1 MKHSLHTVLTLLFV
15 CASAWG
21 ENVPW
26 QNPQIN
32 EINREPAHAHFIPY
46 TNEAN
51 ALKQQALP
59 AAQRFAVNPA
69 TERRISLDGTWKFL
83 FSKNNEECPTDFYK
97 MGLNKTKSVDEL
109 REMAR
114 RTERT
119 FVLEDGRADCGPTH
133 MRTGSLRRRSH
144 AGNGEIGEVITPNAR
159 TFINIPTSI
168 PYKGQLILRGEAVIS
183 YSDFEKLNDSIADVD
198 AKYKNPRNLSQR
210 FRAPAEQ

>member
-97 MGLNKTKSVDEL
+97 M
-109 REMAR
+109 
-114 RTERT
+114 
-119 FVLEDGRADCGPTH
+119 
-133 MRTGSLRRRSH
+133 
-144 AGNGEIGEVITPNAR
+144 
-159 TFINIPTSI
+159 
-168 PYKGQLILRGEAVIS
+168 
-183 YSDFEKLNDSIADVD
+183 
-198 AKYKNPRNLSQR
+198 
-210 FRAPAEQ
+210 

>member
-69 TERRISLDGTWKFL
+69 TERRISLDIGM
-83 FSKNNEECPTDFYK
+83 KN
-97 MGLNKTKSVDEL
+97 G
-109 REMAR
+109 
-114 RTERT
+114 
-119 FVLEDGRADCGPTH
+119 
-133 MRTGSLRRRSH
+133 
-144 AGNGEIGEVITPNAR
+144 
-159 TFINIPTSI
+159 
-168 PYKGQLILRGEAVIS
+168 LILDGPLEP
-183 YSDFEKLNDSIADVD
+183 N
-198 AKYKNPRNLSQR
+198 
-210 FRAPAEQ
+210 FRDCSRKV